1 MPREFA
7 EAVLDTV
14 AALVVVIDAE
24 ARVVRFNLACQ
35 RLTGY
40 AEQEVLGRVLW
51 PLVLGPDEAA
61 SVAALFAQR
70 GPEAFA
76 GRHEQ
81 PWLTRAGVPRQILW
95 SSAELPGDDGQASWV
110 ILTGLDVTEE
120 RQARLESD
128 ARFRALFDSSAD
140 GVVLI
145 DPHDPEVV
153 WRIVD
158 CNEAF
163 CRMNGYART
172 QLIGQSIDLLH
183 PAPLMI
189 DRGMEFLDW
198 IRTEGSTIGE
208 GLHRRADGST
218 FPIESSSSIVA
229 LGGRELLLGLD
240 RDISARKAVEAQLHS
255 LTARLDHEAHHDA
268 LTGLP
273 NRTLLRD
280 RLNIEL
286 ARLARSDLT
295 LAVLF
300 IDLDDFKRVNDTLG
314 HVAGDRL
321 LQEMARRLQATM
333 RPSDTVARIG
343 GDEFVV
349 VVPELAYG
357 YDVVRVVQRIQ
368 AALACPFELCGQNIG
383 MNSSIGISVAPSGA
397 APFETI
403 PAGETMADI
412 LLGQAD
418 MAMYQAK
425 HEGKN
430 DLRFFSTVLTAQA
443 LDRARIEA
451 RLRRAIDAKAL
462 TLHYQPQFGVASGR
476 LVGLEALLRWTDEE
490 LGVVTPDRFIPVAED
505 TGLIIPLGHWVLG
518 EACRQIAEWNLQ
530 VPVAIN
536 VSPAQLVRTDFTD
549 MVRVTLK
556 RYGLAG
562 TALKLEITE
571 RLVVRDP
578 ALAARRLEALR
589 ALGVRMSVDD
599 FGAGQAGL
607 SSLLS
612 LPVDEVKLDRALI
625 AGLSEQATSWRVIG
639 ALLSLAR
646 GLGLSV
652 VAEGVETEKQLSALR
667 ELGCDSVQGYLTG
680 RPAAPADLLELVRAR
695 TAVTEGQI

>member
-1 MPREFA
+1 VQRDFA
-7 EAVLDTV
+7 ASVLDV
-14 AALVVVIDAE
+14 AAALVVVVDAE
-24 ARVVRFNLACQ
+24 GRVMRFNPACE

-40 AEQEVLGRVLW
+40 AEQEVLGRTLW
-51 PLVLGPDEAA
+51 PFVLAPDEAA
-61 SVAALFAQR
+61 SVAAVFARR
-70 GPEAFA
+70 GPGSLS
-76 GRHEQ
+76 GRSEQ
-81 PWLTRAGVPRQILW
+81 RWLTRTGASRQILW
-95 SSAELPGDDGQASWV
+95 SSAELLGDDGQLDCVVS
-110 ILTGLDVTEE
+110 TGLDVTEE
-120 RQARLESD
+120 CRARLESD

-163 CRMNGYART
+163 CRMNGYGRA
-172 QLIGQSIDLLH
+172 QLIGQSVDLLH
-183 PAPLMI
+183 PSPLMTH
-189 DRGMEFLDW
+189 RGPEFLDW
-198 IRTEGSTIGE
+198 IRAEGSRLGE
-208 GLHRRADGST
+208 GIHRRADGST
-218 FPIESSSSIVA
+218 FPIETSSSIVT
-229 LGGRELLLGLD
+229 LEGRELVLGLD
-240 RDISARKAVEAQLHS
+240 RDISERKGVEAQLHS
-255 LTARLDHEAHHDA
+255 LTARLAHEAQHDA

-280 RLNIEL
+280 RLNVEL

-314 HVAGDRL
+314 HGAGDRL
-321 LQEMARRLQATM
+321 LQEMAVRLQATV

-383 MNSSIGISVAPSGA
+383 MNSSIGISVAASGTLSSGA
-397 APFETI
+397 VA
-403 PAGETMADI
+403 AGETTADT

-430 DLRFFSTVLTAQA
+430 DLRFFSPVLTAQA

-451 RLRRAIDAKAL
+451 RLRKAIDANSL
-462 TLHYQPQFGVASGR
+462 LLHYQPQFDVASGR
-476 LVGLEALLRWTDEE
+476 LVGLEALLRWTDAE

-505 TGLIIPLGHWVLG
+505 TGLIIPLGIWVLG
-518 EACRQIAEWNLQ
+518 ETCRQIAEWNLQ
-530 VPVAIN
+530 VPVAVN
-536 VSPAQLVRTDFTD
+536 VSPVQLIRTDFTD
-549 MVRVTLK
+549 MVRATLN
-556 RYGLAG
+556 RHGLAG

-612 LPVDEVKLDRALI
+612 LPVDEVKLDRTLV
-625 AGLSEQATSWRVIG
+625 AGLGEQATSWRVVG

-652 VAEGVETEKQLSALR
+652 VAEGIETENQLSALR
-667 ELGCDSVQGYLTG
+667 DLGCDSVQGYLTG
-680 RPAAPADLLELVRAR
+680 RPAAPADLLGLIRAR
-695 TAVTEGQI
+695 TVVTEGQT